1 MLVKFSRYR
10 HNEQFWTIPGE
21 RDERLAGRKTPT
33 VTEPEPDEYELYDV
47 TADPLE
53 QRNLAHAT
61 YATDASRLAPARDA
75 RRPRRTARRTA
86 TVPSSGAVLG
96 DRPLV
101 TA

>member
-10 HNEQFWTIPGE
+10 HNEQFWMIPGE
-21 RDERLAGRKTPT
+21 RDKRLAGRKTPT

-61 YATDASRLAPARDA
+61 YATDASRRLQHEMLGLLVEQLDAQRLYAAAARFWG
-75 RRPRRTARRTA
+75 T
-86 TVPSSGAVLG
+86 
-96 DRPLV
+96 DRW
-101 TA
+101 